1 MPVAFKHDLQMNASF
16 PAARHL
22 AGPQSSR
29 KKNAF
34 GHDLAGLRLFAP

>member
-1 MPVAFKHDLQMNASF
+1 MPFAFKHDLNASF

-34 GHDLAGLRLFAP
+34 GHDLAGLLLLAP